1 VAMAKRTVYGYC
13 DIDMIAGPSE
23 IMVVADETANPVF
36 VAADLLSQAEHDI
49 LASSILVTTSED
61 IAKEVQR
68 ELEAQLAVLERKEI
82 AGKSIAD
89 YGAIIIVESL
99 KDAATVV
106 NRIAPEHLELCVKD
120 PFAALGEYKECG
132 CDIPWQ
138 LFHRAFGRL
147 FCRTQPCAPH
157 KRYGKILLTFKSFG
171 FYEEKQH
178 YFIYKRCPS
187 KG

>member
-1 VAMAKRTVYGYC
+1 VAAYNIPGALIGLSTLAVFASILNFTSNVDEVDKIVGPGNIYVAMAKRTVYGYC

-120 PFAALGEYKECG
+120 PFAALG
-132 CDIPWQ
+132 I
-138 LFHRAFGRL
+138 
-147 FCRTQPCAPH
+147 
-157 KRYGKILLTFKSFG
+157 
-171 FYEEKQH
+171 
-178 YFIYKRCPS
+178 
-187 KG
+187 

>member
-1 VAMAKRTVYGYC
+1 MRPQILCLWRRIFYPRQS
-13 DIDMIAGPSE
+13 MIY
-23 IMVVADETANPVF
+23 
-36 VAADLLSQAEHDI
+36 LLHQFW
-49 LASSILVTTSED
+49 LQTSED

-106 NRIAPEHLELCVKD
+106 KQNCAGASGTLRKRSLCRT
-120 PFAALGEYKECG
+120 GGYKECG

-138 LFHRAFGRL
+138 LFPQSL
-147 FCRTQPCAPH
+147 WET
-157 KRYGKILLTFKSFG
+157 ILAGPNHVLPTSGTARFFSPLNLFG

>member
-1 VAMAKRTVYGYC
+1 
-13 DIDMIAGPSE
+13 MIAGPSE

-99 KDAATVV
+99 RMPRRWLT
-106 NRIAPEHLELCVKD
+106 ELRRSIWN
-120 PFAALGEYKECG
+120 FA
-132 CDIPWQ
+132 
-138 LFHRAFGRL
+138 
-147 FCRTQPCAPH
+147 
-157 KRYGKILLTFKSFG
+157 
-171 FYEEKQH
+171 
-178 YFIYKRCPS
+178 
-187 KG
+187 